1 MTGEDRKTVKNVAL
15 DRARQALR
23 LASASLPHL
32 SGLARLVRIRPS
44 RRVPVAA
51 VSSSGLIL
59 VHPEVFAQSPLGDA
73 AFVLAHELLHLA
85 LNTHGRTGTARPIIV
100 NYAHDYII
108 NDILS
113 EELLRDPPLNGLVMQ
128 GAREKSLEELVVELS
143 KGGAGDGN
151 QRCWAPGAG
160 RRKRRAPRTT
170 MGRAL
175 EEAGLVEPPPPEEQV
190 DPTLGDGDLLP
201 DDREDEFEPE
211 MAPLRQQLRE
221 EIRRAAAK
229 AAGLA
234 ELRKQMERAGQPVD
248 VAEPR
253 RGSEVMRALH
263 AAYAAPWELALQRW
277 MDAVSPG
284 ERTYARPSRRGMS
297 AEGIVRPGRQRRGWA
312 LHIVLDTSGSMV
324 DVLPK
329 ALGAIAAFCDASHVS
344 DVHLL
349 QCDQEVTSD
358 LWVEPAQLDEFKITG
373 FGYSDMSPAMNRLA
387 ADPDVE
393 AVLVLTDGYIDIP
406 KAHPSYRTLFALI
419 GEYDSSFNPAYGE
432 VLRLGI
438 R

>member
-1 MTGEDRKTVKNVAL
+1 MSDEERKRAQNVAL
-15 DRARQALR
+15 DRTRQALR

-32 SGLARLVRIRPS
+32 SGLSRLVRLRPS
-44 RRVPVAA
+44 RRVSVAA
-51 VSSSGLIL
+51 VSSSGLVLIN
-59 VHPEVFAQSPLGDA
+59 PDVFARAALGDA

-85 LNTHGRTGTARPIIV
+85 LDTHGRTGNTNPKTI

-113 EELLRDPPLNGLVMQ
+113 EELLRDPPLNGLVMP
-128 GAREKSLEELVVELS
+128 GAREKSLEELVVELT
-143 KGGAGDGN
+143 KGGNEDL
-151 QRCWAPGAG
+151 RCWTPGSG
-160 RRKRRAPRTT
+160 KKRQSPRSAMT
-170 MGRAL
+170 RAL
-175 EEAGLVEPPPPEEQV
+175 EDAGLVEPPPPPEQL
-190 DPTLGDGDLLP
+190 DPSLDSGDLLP
-201 DDREDEFEPE
+201 DEREDEFEPE

-229 AAGLA
+229 AASLA
-234 ELRKQMERAGQPVD
+234 ELKKKMDAAGQPMD
-248 VAEPR
+248 VAEPQ
-253 RGSEVMRALH
+253 RGSEMMRALH

-277 MDAVSPG
+277 MDAVAPG
-284 ERTYARPSRRGMS
+284 ERTYSRPSRRGGS
-297 AEGIVRPGRQRRGWA
+297 GEGIVRPGRHRRGWA

-324 DVLPK
+324 DILPK
-329 ALGAIAAFCDASHVS
+329 ALGAIASFCDASHVS

-373 FGYSDMSPAMNRLA
+373 FGYSDMCPAMNRLA
-387 ADPDVE
+387 DDPDVE

-406 KAHPSYRTLFALI
+406 KQEPPYRTLFALI
-419 GEYDSSFNPAYGE
+419 GEISSGFEPPYGE
-432 VLRLGI
+432 VLRLNI